1 MSRTKL
7 GSRAIYASYME
18 TITGTETLKRG
29 DSGKTLFLD
38 SSGGAV
44 ALTLP
49 SVTKN
54 AGWEIKIKVKDSTT
68 ASTIADSTGSAILV
82 GGIGADTGGY
92 ISMAGKT
99 ITMTTD
105 AVQGDELCIV
115 CDGTNY
121 YVTGLTGHS
130 AGFSVA

>member
-1 MSRTKL
+1 MSRIKL
-7 GSRAIYASYME
+7 GSRAVYASYLE
-18 TITGTETLKRG
+18 TVTGSETLKRG
-29 DSGKTLFLD
+29 DSGKTLLID

-49 SVTKN
+49 SASGN
-54 AGWEIKIKVKDSTT
+54 AGWELTIKVEDSTT
-68 ASTIADSTGSAILV
+68 ASTIAASAAILV

-92 ISMAGKT
+92 ISMAGTT

-105 AVQGDELCIV
+105 AVQGDELNLK

-130 AGFSVA
+130 TGFSVA

>member
-1 MSRTKL
+1 
-7 GSRAIYASYME
+7 
-18 TITGTETLKRG
+18 
-29 DSGKTLFLD
+29 

-68 ASTIADSTGSAILV
+68 ASTIAASSAILV
-82 GGIGADTGGY
+82 GGIGAKTGGY
-92 ISMAGKT
+92 ISMAGTT

-105 AVQGDELCIV
+105 AVQGDELWIE